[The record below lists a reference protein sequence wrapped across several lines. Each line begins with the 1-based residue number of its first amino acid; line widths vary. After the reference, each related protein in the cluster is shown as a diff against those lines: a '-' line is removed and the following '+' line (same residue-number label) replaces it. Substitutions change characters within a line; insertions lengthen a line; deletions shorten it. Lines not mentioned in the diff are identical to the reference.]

1 MPPETL
7 QDKVIFIFNNLS
19 IANMDVQVSVPDV
32 TRRVTSRLTTVL
44 SCTCT
49 YTITAHDSLSVFG
62 ARFALCLVR

>member
-44 SCTCT
+44 SCTFC
-49 YTITAHDSLSVFG
+49 V
-62 ARFALCLVR
+62 